1 VPRYFF
7 HIQDGKD
14 IPDKEGTVLA
24 DPKAARI
31 EAIATGGAILRETAN
46 YWDGAEWRMNVTDEA
61 GTSLFR
67 LRFSA
72 EVDPEAA

>member
-14 IPDKEGTVLA
+14 IPDREGTLLA
-24 DPKAARI
+24 DNKAARI
-31 EAIATGGAILRETAN
+31 EAITTGGAILKDLAS
-46 YWDGAEWRMNVTDEA
+46 YWDGTEWRMNVTDEA
-61 GTSLFR
+61 GTTLFR

-72 EVDPEAA
+72 DIEPRPA